1 MNEKKSTLS
10 NVLWHSKDSKSIVAL
25 WNKYLSEK
33 EKYGALGKYDRYIK
47 DMENIEE
54 DMKDVLYRHSFS
66 YIINAIDSDKFKVYD
81 KYWYED
87 EYEIN
92 RFISFNLLNDYFC
105 PIDFG
110 NLAIYLVQTNP
121 DFFEKYSMEIVTEFL
136 DIYTNEDSFDKYL
149 ALINEHIAKKRF
161 ITEDWDTLW
170 KEISQLS

>member
-1 MNEKKSTLS
+1 MNEKMTSLS
-10 NVLWHSKDSKSIVAL
+10 NALWHSKDSKSIVAL

-33 EKYGALGKYDRYIK
+33 EKNGALDKYDCYIK
-47 DMENIEE
+47 DMENLEE
-54 DMKDVLYRHSFS
+54 DMKDVLYHHSFFD
-66 YIINAIDSDKFKVYD
+66 IINAIDSDKFKVYD
-81 KYWYED
+81 RYWYENKF
-87 EYEIN
+87 N

-105 PIDFG
+105 PIDFD
-110 NLAIYLVQTNP
+110 NLAIYLVQNNP